1 MAAKSIKLTV
11 GEQEY
16 TLQFSRRTIMQMEQG
31 GFEVE
36 DILRKPMTMIPRFF
50 HGAFQMHH
58 KGMKQEKTDEI
69 YKSLS
74 GKEQL
79 IDALVDL
86 YNEPLSALIDDPA
99 EGEEKNVSW
108 VLS

>member
-11 GEQEY
+11 GEREY
-16 TLQFSRRTIMQMEQG
+16 TLQFSRRTIMQMEQS
-31 GFEVE
+31 GFVVE
-36 DILRKPMTMIPRFF
+36 DLQRKPMTMILRFF

-58 KGMKQEKTDEI
+58 KGMTQEKTDEI
-69 YKSLS
+69 YNSLFR
-74 GKEQL
+74 KEQL